1 MLTYANN
8 ERVAAT
14 NVVEA
19 DFSQSGGETTVSKP
33 TNIQEQRDRLKAEF
47 GDKSEESDRSYR
59 KSMTLTTY
67 TLQQRFELGLL
78 NPGAYCQL
86 ALEMDEIGKAGPEVF
101 DVEDFIDRWKVET
114 GVVYNKKTKQDEV
127 KYKRLN
133 PAVVNRELLRL
144 EKVTKSSI
152 VQELKVEI
160 DYNQGYDE

>member
-1 MLTYANN
+1 VLKFVDG
-8 ERVAAT
+8 ERAVST
-14 NVVEA
+14 NVVEVE
-19 DFSQSGGETTVSKP
+19 FPQTGGEITVSKP
-33 TNIQEQRDRLKAEF
+33 LDIQEQRDRLKAEF
-47 GDKSEESDRSYR
+47 GDNSEESDRSYR
-59 KSMTLTTY
+59 KHMTLTTY

-114 GVVYNKKTKQDEV
+114 GTVFNKKTKQDEV

-160 DYNQGYDE
+160 DYNQGYEE